1 MYSFWSLLLKVSP
14 TSITHPPIHTHICT
28 LQHASTHIPPQRSSG
43 VRPRSKTFEE
53 YEKETDDA
61 WDDREEEFS
70 DSLPSELE
78 VQRLEPLGEEGGEEG
93 GARRNRSNSRGK
105 GKSECVCVWVCGYGC
120 VCMCVCVC
128 VCACACVCVGVM
140 VT

>member
-1 MYSFWSLLLKVSP
+1 M
-14 TSITHPPIHTHICT
+14 
-28 LQHASTHIPPQRSSG
+28 
-43 VRPRSKTFEE
+43 RPRSKTFEE

-105 GKSECVCVWVCGYGC
+105 GKSECVWVWVC
-120 VCMCVCVC
+120 VHVCVCVC
-128 VCACACVCVGVM
+128 VRVGVRVCVWVSWSHRVGNCV
-140 VT
+140 

>member
-1 MYSFWSLLLKVSP
+1 MYNQDFLLESSVKGP
-14 TSITHPPIHTHICT
+14 TRLYTPTITYTHPYSLHIYIYT
-28 LQHASTHIPPQRSSG
+28 LQHASAHIPPQRSSG

-78 VQRLEPLGEEGGEEG
+78 VQQLGPLGKEGGEEG
-93 GARRNRSNSRGK
+93 GGRRNQSNSRGK
-105 GKSECVCVWVCGYGC
+105 GKS
-120 VCMCVCVC
+120 VCVC
-128 VCACACVCVGVM
+128 VSWSQSWQLCVTAFVS
-140 VT
+140 